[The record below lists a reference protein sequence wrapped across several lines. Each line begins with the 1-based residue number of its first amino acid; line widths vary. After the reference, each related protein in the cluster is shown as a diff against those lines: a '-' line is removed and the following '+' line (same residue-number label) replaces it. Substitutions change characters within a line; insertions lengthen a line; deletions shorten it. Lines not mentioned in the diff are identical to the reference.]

1 MCAINLIHVALR
13 SLSCTKNGSFLL
25 MALSCLNQHLALCT
39 SLCKHD
45 MGKMQMEKNA
55 QLSGRFCFRSWLV
68 WMWNIARGKNRIH
81 DVDFRAKLFY
91 VLMAG
96 EDIWA
101 PKCVYQS
108 KCDLKS
114 SVFVRKWVFMLGDSL
129 ITLHKLLFEIKIAL
143 NGCLLEK
150 LILISSE
157 ACERAFWSKSI

>member
-13 SLSCTKNGSFLL
+13 SLVHQKWLVFANGPFLL
-25 MALSCLNQHLALCT
+25 ESASCAT

-45 MGKMQMEKNA
+45 TRKMQMEKNA
-55 QLSGRFCFRSWLV
+55 RLSGRFCFHSRLV
-68 WMWNIARGKNRIH
+68 WMWNIARRKNRIH
-81 DVDFRAKLFY
+81 DVDFRPKLFY

-96 EDIWA
+96 EDIRA

-114 SVFVRKWVFMLGDSL
+114 SVFVRKWVFMLRDSL
-129 ITLHKLLFEIKIAL
+129 ITLHKLLFEIKISL
-143 NGCLLEK
+143 DGCLLEK
-150 LILISSE
+150 LISSE